1 MAGLQKLFGIG
12 SVQGAQGL
20 SNSYQTNKVTNN
32 FVKNTFNF
40 GTANPNQPNQI
51 IEENNPLGVASRGT
65 RLYCLG

>member
-1 MAGLQKLFGIG
+1 MGIQKLFGIG
-12 SVQGAQGL
+12 VARPSQGATPLQPSRVGGD
-20 SNSYQTNKVTNN
+20 

-51 IEENNPLGVASRGT
+51 VAENNPLGLPSKGT